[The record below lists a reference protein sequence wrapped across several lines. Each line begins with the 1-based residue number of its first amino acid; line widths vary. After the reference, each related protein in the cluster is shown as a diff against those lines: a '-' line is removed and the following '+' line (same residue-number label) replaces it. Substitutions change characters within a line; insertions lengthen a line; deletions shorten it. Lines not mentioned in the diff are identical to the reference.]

1 VYFPSDVYPVSF
13 GDLLVLWANMR
24 VIASLIALL
33 RQAKLLGSQ
42 WSKSPQVL
50 EEAQL
55 LRFGVNLNLCMWLL
69 RR

>member
-33 RQAKLLGSQ
+33 RQAKLLCSQ
-42 WSKSPQVL
+42 WSKGSQVL